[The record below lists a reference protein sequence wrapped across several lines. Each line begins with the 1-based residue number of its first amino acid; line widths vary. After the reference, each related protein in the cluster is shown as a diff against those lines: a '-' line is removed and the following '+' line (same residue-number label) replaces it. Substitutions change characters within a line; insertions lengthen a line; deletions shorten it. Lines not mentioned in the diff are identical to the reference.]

1 MSLRGYFMKIID
13 LELDGLK
20 LIQMDRYMDNR
31 GWFEEVYNYEKYKSL
46 GIDNVFVQDNRSF
59 SISKGVLRGL
69 HFQNNPVSQAKLV
82 RCTQGEVIDV
92 VVDLRKDSKTYMK
105 WQAVNLSST
114 QCEQLYI
121 PQGFA
126 HGFYCVSDNVIFEY
140 KVDNVYSKEHERSIH
155 YLDKT
160 INIAWDDI
168 LKGEK
173 PTLSEKDDQAPSFD
187 EVDCNF

>member
-1 MSLRGYFMKIID
+1 MKIID
-13 LELDGLK
+13 LELNGLK
-20 LIQMDRYMDNR
+20 LIQMDRFMDNR
-31 GWFEEVYNYEKYKSL
+31 GWFEEVYNYNKYKSL

-59 SISKGVLRGL
+59 SMHKGVLRGL
-69 HFQNNPVSQAKLV
+69 HFQNNPYSQAKLV
-82 RCTQGEVIDV
+82 RCTQGQVIDV
-92 VVDLRKDSKTYMK
+92 VVDLRKESSTYLQ
-105 WQAVNLSST
+105 WQAVHLSGD

-126 HGFYCVSDNVIFEY
+126 HGFYCVSDNVVFEY

-160 INIAWDDI
+160 LNIAWDDI

-173 PTLSEKDDQAPSFD
+173 PTLSEKDDQALSFD